1 MCKWFGTIESQ
12 EKLDMAGKLIFSA
25 VFLMGLLWPL
35 AAQERVIRLVTLEYP
50 PYEFQGAQDASG
62 IAVEIVRE
70 AFGRIDQPFS
80 IQFLPWGRAIR
91 EVKNGRVDGIFTIY
105 KTPER
110 ETFMSYSKEV
120 LVQQS
125 IGFFARKE
133 YPIYFDGRIASLS
146 PYRIGIVRK
155 VSYGEE
161 IDAALAKGVLENI
174 VTTDTGINSFKLL
187 LADRVD
193 VVISNQLGGLEI
205 LKQLGIEDK
214 IRQVPSYDYD
224 IPSYIAFAK
233 EPYLEGVKQRL
244 DIAIRAMKEDGS
256 YQKIIAEY
264 LQHYRSIKPVIST
277 PVGSAQS
284 VN

>member
-1 MCKWFGTIESQ
+1 MG
-12 EKLDMAGKLIFSA
+12 GKFIVFAVLLLGLISSAFS
-25 VFLMGLLWPL
+25 
-35 AAQERVIRLVTLEYP
+35 QERVIRLVTLEYP
-50 PYEFQGAQDASG
+50 PYEFQGTQDARG
-62 IAVEIVRE
+62 IAVDIVRE
-70 AFGRIDQPFS
+70 AFDRIDQPFS

-91 EVKNGRVDGIFTIY
+91 EVKNARVDGIFTIY

-110 ETFMSYSKEV
+110 ETFMSYSNEV

-125 IGFFARKE
+125 IGFFALKDHQ
-133 YPIYFDGRIASLS
+133 IYFDGRIASLS

-161 IDAALAKGVLENI
+161 IDLALAKGVLENI

-205 LKQLGIEDK
+205 LKQLGLEDK
-214 IRQVPSYDYD
+214 IHQVPSYAYD
-224 IPSYIAFAK
+224 IPSYIAFGK
-233 EPYLEGVKQRL
+233 EPYLEGIKQRL
-244 DIAIRAMKEDGS
+244 DMAIRAMKEDGS
-256 YQKIIAEY
+256 YQKIIADY
-264 LQHYRSIKPVIST
+264 LQHYRSVQPARNT
-277 PVGSAQS
+277 PVESEQG